1 MPIYEYH
8 CGTCEA
14 DFEMLV
20 TARTQVQCPSCESAD
35 VERLLSVF
43 GMKSGNTFVAST
55 GRS

>member
-8 CGTCEA
+8 CGACEA